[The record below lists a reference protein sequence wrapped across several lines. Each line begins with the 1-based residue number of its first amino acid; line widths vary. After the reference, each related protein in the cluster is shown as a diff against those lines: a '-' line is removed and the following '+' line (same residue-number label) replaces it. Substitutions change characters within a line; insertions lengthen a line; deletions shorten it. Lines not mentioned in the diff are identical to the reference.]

1 MTSEK
6 DTLTMLVTLH
16 ADENPE
22 LFKRLVA
29 ITNKQR
35 RSREFKK
42 LATEGLLGITHN
54 IIPETAISKEP
65 ILEKRHEKN
74 VNMSFSQRNTS
85 SQPSDVLLLPITDS
99 LEGLA
104 M

>member
-6 DTLTMLVTLH
+6 DTFSMFVTLH

-22 LFKRLVA
+22 LFKRLVS

-35 RSREFKK
+35 RSRELKR
-42 LATEGLLGITHN
+42 LATNGLLEFTQNSSTESGFT
-54 IIPETAISKEP
+54 TQ
-65 ILEKRHEKN
+65 EKRHTRITN
-74 VNMSFSQRNTS
+74 IFSSQTNKST
-85 SQPSDVLLLPITDS
+85 QPSDVLLLPIIDS
-99 LEGLA
+99 LDDLS